1 MNPIPSSSAGRS
13 ELMRALAAHRG
24 ALLRVGLVS
33 LVVNLLMLT
42 PTLYMLQVYD
52 RVVVSRSELTL
63 LAVSLIALGLFV
75 VIAAAEALRSRL
87 LVGAS
92 AAVEAGLG
100 LRVFGASFEASLDP
114 LTGDGARALGD
125 LTTLRQFL
133 TGPAVSAFFDAPWT
147 PIYIVVLYV
156 LHPALGA
163 AALLFGVLQALLAA
177 WSHRQSVAPAALAGE
192 AAQQEQALVRA
203 INRNAE
209 AVEAM
214 GMAPA
219 LHRRWMGLRGRRR
232 DAAGAQ
238 QELGQRLGAVSKFT
252 RQAQQSLIL
261 GLGAL
266 LVIDGQ
272 LTAGAMIAANVLTT
286 RALAP
291 IDTLVGSW
299 RVAIAAREA
308 FGRLERLLARFPQRE
323 TAPMPAV
330 PAGFVTLQRVSATV
344 PGREAP
350 VLDHIDLQLL
360 PGTVTA
366 LIGPSGSGKS
376 TLARVV
382 MGVWPDVRG
391 EVLLDGEPLTCFDR
405 AALGPRLGYL
415 PQDIELF
422 EGSVAENIARF
433 GVPDPAQVIA
443 AAQACG
449 LHDAILRLPQGYD
462 TPAGEAGQR
471 LSAGMRQRVGLARAV
486 YGKPSLVVL
495 DEPNANLDE
504 AGELALARLVRQLAE
519 LGATVLVVSHRPG
532 ILGVA
537 HRVVALQAGRV
548 RFDGPRDE
556 VLAALRSR
564 APVAGDA
571 RTDSPVF
578 DPLTAH
584 P

>member
-1 MNPIPSSSAGRS
+1 MKPSSPFLAGRS
-13 ELMRALAAHRG
+13 ELVRALAAHRD
-24 ALLRVGLVS
+24 ALVRVGLVS
-33 LVVNLLMLT
+33 LLVNLLMLT

-52 RVVVSRSELTL
+52 RVVVSRNELTL
-63 LAVSLIALGLFV
+63 LAVSLIALLLFA
-75 VIAAAEALRSRL
+75 VIAGAEALRSRL
-87 LVGAS
+87 LVKAS
-92 AAVEAGLG
+92 AAIEARLG
-100 LRVFGASFEASLDP
+100 LRVFGAAFEASLNP
-114 LTGDGARALGD
+114 LSGDGARALGD

-133 TGPAVSAFFDAPWT
+133 TGQAVFAFFDAPWT
-147 PIYIVVLYV
+147 PIYILVLYL

-163 AALLFGVLQALLAA
+163 AALLFGILQTVLAA
-177 WSHRQSVAPAALAGE
+177 WSHRQSVAPAQQAAD
-192 AAQQEQALVRA
+192 AAQREQALVGG
-203 INRNAE
+203 ISRNAE

-219 LHRRWMGLRGRRR
+219 LHQRWAGLRRERR
-232 DAAGAQ
+232 DSAGAQ

-308 FGRLERLLARFPQRE
+308 FGRLERLLEGFPPRE
-323 TAPMPAV
+323 AHPVPAE
-330 PAGFVTLQRVSATV
+330 PAGFVTLRQVSAMV

-350 VLDHIDLQLL
+350 VLDYIDLKLE

-366 LIGPSGSGKS
+366 LIGPSGSGKL
-376 TLARVV
+376 TLARVI

-391 EVLLDGEPLTCFDR
+391 EVLLDGEPLENFDR
-405 AALGPRLGYL
+405 ARLGPQLGYL

-422 EGSVAENIARF
+422 EGSVADNIARF
-433 GVPDPAQVIA
+433 GQPDPNKVIV

-449 LHDAILRLPQGYD
+449 LHEAILRLPRGYD
-462 TPAGEAGQR
+462 TPVGEAGHL
-471 LSAGMRQRVGLARAV
+471 LSAGMRQRIGLARAV
-486 YGKPSLVVL
+486 YGKPALVVL

-504 AGELALARLVRQLAE
+504 AGELALSRLLHH
-519 LGATVLVVSHRPG
+519 LGEIGSTVLVASHRPG
-532 ILGVA
+532 VLGVA
-537 HRVVALQAGRV
+537 GRVVAMQAGRV

-564 APVAGDA
+564 APAADA
-571 RTDSPVF
+571 PQPPGF

>member
-1 MNPIPSSSAGRS
+1 MKPSSPFLAGRS
-13 ELMRALAAHRG
+13 ELVRALAAHRD
-24 ALLRVGLVS
+24 ALVRVGLVS
-33 LVVNLLMLT
+33 LLVNLLMLT

-52 RVVVSRSELTL
+52 RVVVSRNELTL
-63 LAVSLIALGLFV
+63 LAVSLIALLLFA
-75 VIAAAEALRSRL
+75 VIAGAEALRSRL
-87 LVGAS
+87 LVKAS
-92 AAVEAGLG
+92 AAIEARLG
-100 LRVFGASFEASLDP
+100 LRVFGAAFEASLNP
-114 LTGDGARALGD
+114 LSGDGARALGD

-133 TGPAVSAFFDAPWT
+133 TGQAVFAFFDAPWT
-147 PIYIVVLYV
+147 PIYILVLYL

-163 AALLFGVLQALLAA
+163 AALLFGILQTVLAA
-177 WSHRQSVAPAALAGE
+177 WSHRQSVAPAQQAAD
-192 AAQQEQALVRA
+192 AAQREQALVGG
-203 INRNAE
+203 ISRNAE

-219 LHRRWMGLRGRRR
+219 LHQRWAGLRRERR
-232 DAAGAQ
+232 DSAGAQ

-308 FGRLERLLARFPQRE
+308 FGRLERLLEDFPPRE
-323 TAPMPAV
+323 SRQVPTE
-330 PAGFVTLQRVSATV
+330 PAGFVTLRQVSAMV

-350 VLDHIDLQLL
+350 VLDYIDLKLE

-376 TLARVV
+376 TLARVI

-391 EVLLDGEPLTCFDR
+391 EVLLDGEPLENFDR
-405 AALGPRLGYL
+405 ARLGPQLGYL

-422 EGSVAENIARF
+422 EGSVADNIARF
-433 GVPDPAQVIA
+433 GQPDPNKVIV

-449 LHDAILRLPQGYD
+449 LHEAILRLPRGYD
-462 TPAGEAGQR
+462 TPVGEAGHL
-471 LSAGMRQRVGLARAV
+471 LSAGMRQRIGLARAV
-486 YGKPSLVVL
+486 YGKPALVVL

-504 AGELALARLVRQLAE
+504 AGELALSRLLHH
-519 LGATVLVVSHRPG
+519 LGEIGSTVLVASHRPG
-532 ILGVA
+532 VLGVA
-537 HRVVALQAGRV
+537 GRVVAMQAGRV

-564 APVAGDA
+564 APAADA
-571 RTDSPVF
+571 PQPPGF